1 MIGTPGDRIVVE
13 SEKVG
18 IGAREGIILEV
29 LTSKSSTR
37 YRVRWDD
44 GHETTFLPYA
54 GSARIVPA
62 KKGKVST
69 KPSTAEP
76 ASTARSR

>member
-1 MIGTPGDRIVVE
+1 MIGKPGDRIVVE

-18 IGAREGIILEV
+18 SPAREGTILEIIE
-29 LTSKSSTR
+29 SKSSTR
-37 YRVRWDD
+37 YRVRWDE

-62 KKGKVST
+62 PAAELAPIGKG
-69 KPSTAEP
+69 
-76 ASTARSR
+76 RSR

>member
-1 MIGTPGDRIVVE
+1 MIAKPGDRIVVE

-18 IGAREGIILEV
+18 IAPREGTILEI
-29 LTSKSSTR
+29 LESKSSTR

-54 GSARIVPA
+54 GSASIVP
-62 KKGKVST
+62 S
-69 KPSTAEP
+69 SEP
-76 ASTARSR
+76 TQQAVGPRGAGGT